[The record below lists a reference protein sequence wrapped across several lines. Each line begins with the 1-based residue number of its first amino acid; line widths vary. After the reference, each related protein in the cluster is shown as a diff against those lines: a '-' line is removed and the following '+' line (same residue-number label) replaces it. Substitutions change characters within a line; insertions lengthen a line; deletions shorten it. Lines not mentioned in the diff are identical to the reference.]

1 MVGALSKVWP
11 WQETLS
17 WRTNSAG
24 HQVPLSQTPPVT
36 PETWTTLYGQDP
48 PQILLASLMAA
59 LGLALVLV
67 IELAGKKATPAESG
81 SA

>member
-1 MVGALSKVWP
+1 
-11 WQETLS
+11 
-17 WRTNSAG
+17 
-24 HQVPLSQTPPVT
+24 LSQTPVT

-48 PQILLASLMAA
+48 QILLAVLMAA

-67 IELAGKKATPAESG
+67 IELAGKKARPAESG